1 MDQHAYKNS
10 EDAMN
15 LATLK
20 FEALIEEY
28 YSKVLYHSISK
39 VRDLHTAEE
48 ITQETF
54 LKAFVNMKK
63 LNNEN
68 AFGPWIFKIC
78 NNEIFQNARNSK
90 KNIMIKGVLNEI
102 DSCKKYG
109 TQISPRIEKLYSALS
124 ALNEK
129 HQEIISLKYFC
140 EFSITQIKALSGISE
155 NIIKSRLYEAR
166 KKLSELIDLKSE
178 NSGLHDIFTIR
189 RKLIMDRVKLT
200 QTGAY
205 VFPRLSLK
213 TQFELIKLSRTN
225 GKFSEQALSEIGS
238 IDKGGEFVKLCR
250 GKLTFNEMVL
260 IISYCDEETIKRI
273 KWDESED
280 NQKLIGELTDA
291 LKKCSIDGYIVNRVD
306 VMLKT
311 SDVDKTLEW
320 YEKTLGWKG
329 HRGTI
334 MEDGVCCYGCV
345 TLDEKGPIVS
355 GTREFNGFHISL
367 GGQRG
372 HECGILPMATV
383 EGLEKLLSRIKKSG
397 WKNVSEI
404 KNEEWGSK
412 TITVK
417 DFNGYE
423 ITFME
428 WPAQIKNPYKDE
440 Q

>member
-1 MDQHAYKNS
+1 MNLNAYEIS
-10 EDAMN
+10 EDAKN
-15 LATLK
+15 FCTLK

-28 YSKVLYHSISK
+28 YSKVLYHSINK
-39 VRDLHTAEE
+39 VRDLHLAEE

-54 LKAFVNMKK
+54 LKAFVNLKN
-63 LNNEN
+63 LNDEN

-78 NNEIFQNARNSK
+78 NNEIFQNARNSN
-90 KNIMIKGVLNEI
+90 KNIRIKGVLNEI

-109 TQISPRIEKLYSALS
+109 PEISPRIEKLYSAFS
-124 ALNEK
+124 ALTEK
-129 HQEIISLKYFC
+129 HQEVISLKYFC
-140 EFSITQIKALSGISE
+140 EFSMAQIKALSGISE

-178 NSGLHDIFTIR
+178 NSSLHDIFTIR
-189 RKLIMDRVKLT
+189 RKLIMDKVKLT

-225 GKFSEQALSEIGS
+225 EKFSEQALAEIGA
-238 IDKGGEFVKLCR
+238 IDKGGDFVKLCR
-250 GKLTFNEMVL
+250 GKLTFNEMIL

-273 KWDESED
+273 KWDESEG
-280 NQKLIGELTDA
+280 NQKLIEDLKDA
-291 LKKCSIDGYIVNRVD
+291 LRKCSIDGYIVSRVD

-311 SDVDKTLEW
+311 PDVDKTLEW

-334 MEDGVCCYGCV
+334 TEDGVCCYGCV
-345 TLDEKGPIVS
+345 TLDEKEPIVS

-367 GGQRG
+367 GEKCGN
-372 HECGILPMATV
+372 ECGILPMVTID
-383 EGLEKLLSRIKKSG
+383 GLEKLHKRIKKSG
-397 WKNVSEI
+397 WKEVSEI
-404 KNEEWGSK
+404 SDEDWGSR
-412 TITVK
+412 TISVK
-417 DFNGYE
+417 DINGYK